1 MGADSAFVFS
11 QSVAGAVLD
20 DVADILQAEEFEHF
34 IDIAAF
40 MSVEVEADPLG
51 TPMTETNTINRIDL
65 CKF

>member
-11 QSVAGAVLD
+11 QPVAGTVLD

-51 TPMTETNTINRIDL
+51 ILVCAGGAGTRFIS
-65 CKF
+65 